1 MRWVFQIWYT
11 KKKLIVETLLASVLA
26 DGIPSL
32 SARLAREPETAAIER
47 RQGRRITM
55 SLKFIYVAAGAAALA
70 ATTALA
76 DPVTLRVQTHYAT
89 EHPTGKQLAIWAD
102 DVQTMS
108 GGDITIEMFYSS
120 SVVATTETFD
130 AAINGILDC
139 DATGGAYQTGKNP
152 AFQFVGDIMG
162 GYDTPW
168 QQYSWL
174 YFGDGY
180 AAAQELY
187 NAQNMQLIGWAIYGQ
202 ESLSSSKP
210 IRGFE
215 DLKGWKFRSPPG
227 METEIFEKLGAS
239 PIVMDFTEIFTALET
254 GIIDGADASGLYN
267 NVGLGLYDI
276 VKHATYPG
284 FHSMPSDHLACNLD
298 VWNGLTD
305 QQRRIVDTAWQK
317 LGFQIALS
325 NELNNNAAAA
335 KLRAEGVTLHNWS
348 AEDRA
353 EFRKAAQAAWDDWGT
368 RSPEA
373 GALLAS
379 HKSYLTQLGLLN

>member
-1 MRWVFQIWYT
+1 MHFRTI
-11 KKKLIVETLLASVLA
+11 LPL
-26 DGIPSL
+26 
-32 SARLAREPETAAIER
+32 
-47 RQGRRITM
+47 
-55 SLKFIYVAAGAAALA
+55 AAA
-70 ATTALA
+70 ATAVAGMATAQST
-76 DPVTLRVQTHYAT
+76 TLRIQTHYAT
-89 EHPTGKQLAIWAD
+89 EHPTGQLLATFID
-102 DVQTMS
+102 DVETMS
-108 GGDITIEMFYSS
+108 GGDIAIEMFYSS

-174 YFGDGY
+174 YYGDGY
-180 AAAQELY
+180 EAAQELY
-187 NAQNMQLIGWAIYGQ
+187 NANNMQLIGWSIYGQ

-210 IRGFE
+210 LAGFE
-215 DLKGWKFRSPPG
+215 DLNGWKFRSPPG
-227 METEIFEKLGAS
+227 METEIFEGLGAS
-239 PIVMDFTEIFTALET
+239 PVVMDFTEVFTALET
-254 GIIDGADASGLYN
+254 GIVDGADASGLAN

-305 QQRRIVDTAWQK
+305 QQRRIIDTAWQK
-317 LGFQIALS
+317 LSFHVALS
-325 NELNNNAAAA
+325 NEKANAEAAAQLEA
-335 KLRAEGVTLHNWS
+335 DGVTLHAWS
-348 AEDRA
+348 DEDRA
-353 EFRKAAQAAWDDWGT
+353 RFREAAQVAWDDWGT

-373 GALLAS
+373 GAILAS
-379 HKSYLTQLGLLN
+379 HKAYLSDLGLIDAEGSGDGEGDGEAAQ

>member
-1 MRWVFQIWYT
+1 MKAKNILMT
-11 KKKLIVETLLASVLA
+11 
-26 DGIPSL
+26 
-32 SARLAREPETAAIER
+32 
-47 RQGRRITM
+47 
-55 SLKFIYVAAGAAALA
+55 AGAAALM
-70 ATTALA
+70 ATTAFA
-76 DPVTLRVQTHYAT
+76 DPVTLRIQTHYAT
-89 EHPTGKQLAIWAD
+89 EHPTGKMLAQWID

-174 YFGDGY
+174 YYGDGY

-187 NAQNMQLIGWAIYGQ
+187 NAQGMQLIGWAIYGQ
-202 ESLSSSKP
+202 ESFSSSKP
-210 IRGFE
+210 LAGPD

-227 METEIFEKLGAS
+227 METEIFEKMGAS

-254 GIIDGADASGLYN
+254 GIIDGADASGLAN

-284 FHSMPSDHLACNLD
+284 FHSMPSDHLACNQD
-298 VWNGLTD
+298 VWEGLTE
-305 QQRRIVDTAWQK
+305 QQRRILETAWQK
-317 LGFQIALS
+317 LSFQIAMA
-325 NELNNNAAAA
+325 NEKANTEAAAA
-335 KLRAEGVTLHNWS
+335 LQASGVTLYDWS
-348 AEDRA
+348 SEDRKA
-353 EFRKAAQAAWDDWGT
+353 FRVAAQAAWDDWAT

-373 GALLAS
+373 AALVES
-379 HKSYLTQLGLLN
+379 HKVYLRQLGLIN

>member
-1 MRWVFQIWYT
+1 M
-11 KKKLIVETLLASVLA
+11 KLSTVL
-26 DGIPSL
+26 S
-32 SARLAREPETAAIER
+32 TAAAAA
-47 RQGRRITM
+47 
-55 SLKFIYVAAGAAALA
+55 LVAGAAM
-70 ATTALA
+70 A
-76 DPVTLRVQTHYAT
+76 DPITLRIQTHYAT
-89 EHPTGKQLAIWAD
+89 EHPTGQALATWID

-130 AAINGILDC
+130 AAINGIVDC

-174 YFGDGY
+174 YYGDGY

-187 NAQNMQLIGWAIYGQ
+187 NAQGMQLVGWSIYGQ

-227 METEIFEKLGAS
+227 METEIFEELGAS

-254 GIIDGADASGLYN
+254 GIIDGADASGLAN

-284 FHSMPSDHLACNLD
+284 FHSMPSDHLACNKD
-298 VWNGLTD
+298 VWDGMTE
-305 QQRRIVDTAWQK
+305 QQRRIIDTAWQK
-317 LGFQIALS
+317 LSFQIALS
-325 NELNNNAAAA
+325 NEKANAEAAAELTA
-335 KLRAEGVTLHNWS
+335 AGVTLYDWS
-348 AEDRA
+348 PEDRA
-353 EFRKAAQAAWDDWGT
+353 AFRKAAQTAWDDWGT

-373 GALLAS
+373 GAILAS
-379 HKSYLTQLGLLN
+379 HKTYLKQLGLIE